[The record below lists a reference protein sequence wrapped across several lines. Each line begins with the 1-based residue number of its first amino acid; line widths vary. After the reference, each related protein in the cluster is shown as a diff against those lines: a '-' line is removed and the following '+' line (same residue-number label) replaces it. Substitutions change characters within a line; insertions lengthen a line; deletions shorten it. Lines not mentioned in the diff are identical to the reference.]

1 MRIEN
6 KSGTILKTGLAQ
18 VLLKKNDLRKGF
30 FIQNVSPSHPIW
42 INDMG
47 QASSVDAGSIRIDSG
62 MIISTLNSFPSSNSE
77 ISILGHEGSNFACR
91 EW

>member
-1 MRIEN
+1 MKIID
-6 KSGTILKTGLAQ
+6 KSGVISKTGSPQ
-18 VLLKKNDLRKGF
+18 VLLKENDLRKGF

-47 QASSVDAGSIRIDSG
+47 KASSVDAGSIRIDPS
-62 MIISTLNSFPSSNSE
+62 MIISTLNSFPSSSNE
-77 ISILGHEGSNFACR
+77 ISILGHEGSNFSCR